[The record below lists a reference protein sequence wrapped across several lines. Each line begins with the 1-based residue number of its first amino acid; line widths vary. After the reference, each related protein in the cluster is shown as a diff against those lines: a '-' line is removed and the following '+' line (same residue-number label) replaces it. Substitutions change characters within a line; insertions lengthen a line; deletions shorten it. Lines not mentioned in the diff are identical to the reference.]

1 MDKEIRKEAE
11 QRYPLLG
18 APLQF
23 ASFCSGARFTKSLI
37 ANKIKAISDKEDL
50 TDGEVLDEILK
61 LFDNSNNEY
70 LEAVEILKNGGVV

>member
-11 QRYPLLG
+11 QRYPLWG

-23 ASFCSGARFTKSLI
+23 AAFCSGARFSLSLI

-50 TDGEVLDEILK
+50 TDGEVLDEVMK
-61 LFDNSNNEY
+61 LLEISNKE
-70 LEAVEILKNGGVV
+70 

>member
-11 QRYPLLG
+11 QRYPLWG

-23 ASFCSGARFTKSLI
+23 AAFCSGARFTKSLI
-37 ANKIKAISDKEDL
+37 ANKIKAISDSDDL

-61 LFDNSNNEY
+61 LFDDNDTDTEM
-70 LEAVEILKNGGVV
+70 A